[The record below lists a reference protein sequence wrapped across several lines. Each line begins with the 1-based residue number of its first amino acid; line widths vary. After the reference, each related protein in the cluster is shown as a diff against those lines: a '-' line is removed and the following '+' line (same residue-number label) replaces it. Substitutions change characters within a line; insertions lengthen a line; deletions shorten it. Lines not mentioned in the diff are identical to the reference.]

1 MRALALL
8 ALAALAAVAAAT
20 SATGC
25 APRVAVRTT
34 ESPTADLGAF
44 RTFHI
49 LAPPARRPDAPAL
62 PQSDPML
69 DNSITNRALRQDLRQ
84 ALEARGYAPA
94 PTPRADFLV
103 AYYAGTRE
111 KLDTTYWT
119 PGPYRYSYWG
129 FRDRWAWPYY
139 GYAGPAPAF
148 ARVAASTQGT
158 VIVDLIDARTQQLA
172 WRGQGVAA
180 VSDDPTE
187 YAKQLARAVD
197 DVVKRLPARSERAAG
212 GG

>member
-1 MRALALL
+1 MRPPRLVLV
-8 ALAALAAVAAAT
+8 ALAAAAALT
-20 SATGC
+20 SATAC

-34 ESPTADLGAF
+34 ESPTADLSAF

-49 LAPPARRPDAPAL
+49 LAPPARRADAPAL

-69 DNSITNRALRQDLRQ
+69 DNSITNQALRQDLRQ
-84 ALEARGYAPA
+84 ALEGRGYAPA
-94 PTPRADFLV
+94 PTRDADVLV

-111 KLDTTYWT
+111 KLDTTYWN

-139 GYAGPAPAF
+139 GWAGPAVAL
-148 ARVAASTQGT
+148 ARVQESTQGT

-172 WRGQGVAA
+172 WRGQGVAT
-180 VSDDPTE
+180 VSDDPSD
-187 YAKQLARAVD
+187 YAKQIARAVD

-212 GG
+212 GR